1 MSEAGSVAEEWQRK
15 LAGGAYR
22 DSAEAIRADRER

>member
-1 MSEAGSVAEEWQRK
+1 MREAATVAEEWQRK

-22 DSAEAIRADRER
+22 DSAETIRVDRER